1 MIPMTS
7 HPASALTGEARVPG
21 DKSISHR
28 ALMIAGSALGET
40 RISGLLEG
48 ADVLATAA
56 AMQAL
61 GAEVSRRQQRGDT
74 VWTVRGCGVGG
85 LAEPT
90 GVLDL
95 GNSGTAA
102 RLLTGLLATHP
113 FTAFVTGDSSLR
125 SRPMERVMA
134 PLRRIGATFLS
145 RSGGRLPLAVTGTS
159 DPVPIEQTLAV
170 ASAQVKSAILLAALN
185 APGRTT
191 VIEPNATRDHTEV
204 TLRAFGAEVETE
216 KLGGGAVAVTLT
228 GQPEI
233 GGTDVT
239 VPGDFSSAA
248 FPMVAALTVP
258 GSRVTLRRIGVNV
271 LRTGLL
277 RTFAEMGAG
286 IEVEELAN
294 GAGEPIADV
303 TVTAGMLKGVEV
315 PPERVPAMIDEFPIL
330 AAAAAC
336 AEGKTVFAG
345 VGELRVK
352 ESDRISAI
360 AEGLKA
366 CGVTVAE
373 DDDSLTITGAG
384 GPPPGGGTVEARG
397 DHRIAMAF
405 LVLGLAAKKP
415 VTIDDG
421 TNIDTSFPGF
431 AELMAGFGA
440 KIGGAPA

>member
-1 MIPMTS
+1 
-7 HPASALTGEARVPG
+7 
-21 DKSISHR
+21 
-28 ALMIAGSALGET
+28 
-40 RISGLLEG
+40 
-48 ADVLATAA
+48 
-56 AMQAL
+56 
-61 GAEVSRRQQRGDT
+61 
-74 VWTVRGCGVGG
+74 
-85 LAEPT
+85 
-90 GVLDL
+90 
-95 GNSGTAA
+95 
-102 RLLTGLLATHP
+102 
-113 FTAFVTGDSSLR
+113 
-125 SRPMERVMA
+125 
-134 PLRRIGATFLS
+134 
-145 RSGGRLPLAVTGTS
+145 LPLAVTGTS

-204 TLRAFGAEVETE
+204 MLRAFGAEVETE